1 MIELFSQNKRN
12 RAQISLQGA
21 EVVKL
26 TRTNTPNELIPVLWN
41 VDEQFWNRVSPILF
55 PLVGKVKNNQYQVD
69 GTMYSLPQHGFARNV
84 QFECVESTEDSCIL
98 KLKNSTESLTIF
110 PFEFELIV
118 EYKLENEQLFVRN
131 TVTNPSPS
139 KSLFYSIGA
148 HPGFQLNFPLSDYH
162 IELENVQGAPIK
174 GNFSLNRYLIKNG
187 LYTGETENLTF
198 VNGKLKLN
206 NDLFSSDAIVF
217 KNEDIGGVS
226 IFRGTEL
233 LVNLKCQHAPYWGI
247 WTKPGAP
254 FLCLE
259 PWDGIADHQDHD
271 YNFLKKEGII
281 QLNASDSRSF
291 DYSISW

>member
-1 MIELFSQNKRN
+1 MIEIFSQNERN
-12 RAQISLQGA
+12 RAEISLQGA

-26 TRTNTPNELIPVLWN
+26 SRLNTQNEVIPVLWN
-41 VDEQFWNRVSPILF
+41 VDEQYWNRVSPILF
-55 PLVGKVKNNQYQVD
+55 PLVGKVKENQFQVD
-69 GTMYSLPQHGFARNV
+69 GTLYSLPQHGFARN
-84 QFECVESTEDSCIL
+84 QMFECIETTRNSCKL
-98 KLKNSTESLTIF
+98 KLKNTPQSAPVF
-110 PFEFELIV
+110 PFDFELTV
-118 EYKLENEQLFVRN
+118 EYILENEQLLVRN

-162 IELENVQGAPIK
+162 IELENMQGLPIK
-174 GNFSLNRYLIKNG
+174 GSFSFNRYLIKNG
-187 LYTGETENLTF
+187 LYTGETENVHF
-198 VNGKLKLN
+198 FNGQLKLN

-217 KNEDIGGVS
+217 KKEDIGGVS

-281 QLNASDSRSF
+281 QLNSSESRSF
-291 DYSISW
+291 DYFISW

>member
-12 RAQISLQGA
+12 RAQISLHGA
-21 EVVKL
+21 EVVEL
-26 TRTNTPNELIPVLWN
+26 TRLNTQNEAISLLWKVN
-41 VDEQFWNRVSPILF
+41 EQFWNRVSPILF
-55 PLVGKVKNNQYQVD
+55 PLVGKVKDNQYEVD
-69 GTMYSLPQHGFARNV
+69 GTMYSLPQHGFARNQ
-84 QFECVESTEDSCIL
+84 QFECVESSENSCKL
-98 KLKNSTESLTIF
+98 KLKNSNESFSVF

-118 EYKLENEQLFVRN
+118 EYILENEQFFVRN
-131 TVTNPSPS
+131 TVVNTSIS
-139 KSLFYSIGA
+139 KPLYYSIGA
-148 HPGFQLNFPLSDYH
+148 HPGFQLQTNLSDYH
-162 IELENVQGAPIK
+162 MELENVQGAPLN
-174 GNFSLNRYLIKNG
+174 GDFSFNRYLIKNE

-233 LVNLKCQHAPYWGI
+233 LVNLKCPQAPYWGI

-281 QLNASDSRSF
+281 ELNSLESRSF
-291 DYSISW
+291 DYQINW

>member
-12 RAQISLQGA
+12 RAQISLKGA
-21 EVVKL
+21 EVVEL
-26 TRTNTPNELIPVLWN
+26 TRLNTQNEVIPVFWK

-55 PLVGKVKNNQYQVD
+55 PLVGKLKNNQYQMD
-69 GTMYSLPQHGFARNV
+69 GTMYSLPQHGFARNQ
-84 QFECVESTEDSCIL
+84 QFDCIESNENSCKL
-98 KLKNSTESLTIF
+98 KLKKNNESFSVF

-118 EYKLENEQLFVRN
+118 EYILENEQLIVRN
-131 TVTNPSPS
+131 TVVNSSIS
-139 KSLFYSIGA
+139 KPLFYSIGA
-148 HPGFQLNFPLSDYH
+148 HPGFQLESSLSDYH
-162 IELENVQGAPIK
+162 LELENLQGEQLE
-174 GNFSLNRYLIKNG
+174 GDFSFNRYLIKDG

-198 VNGKLKLN
+198 VKGQLKLN
-206 NDLFSSDAIVF
+206 YDLFSSDAIVF
-217 KNEDIGGVS
+217 KNENIGGVS

-281 QLNASDSRSF
+281 QLNSSESRSF
-291 DYSISW
+291 DYQINW